1 MTFIQLFT
9 HHPASVGESYGDHF
23 LAASGF
29 GFRMLLGAIACL
41 IHAVLPFMFVT
52 TGSNM
57 ICLLNDRMVV
67 NRQRGPEPDGE
78 AV

>member
-1 MTFIQLFT
+1 MTFFQLFT
-9 HHPASVGESYGDHF
+9 HHPAAVGESYGEHL

-41 IHAVLPFMFVT
+41 IHAVLPFLFVT

-57 ICLLNDRMVV
+57 IRELNDRMVV
-67 NRQRGPEPDGE
+67 NRRCRPEPDGE
-78 AV
+78 TI

>member
-1 MTFIQLFT
+1 MTFVQLFT
-9 HHPASVGESYGDHF
+9 RHPAAVGESYGEHL

-57 ICLLNDRMVV
+57 IRLLNDRMVA
-67 NRQRGPEPDGE
+67 NRRRGPEPDGE
-78 AV
+78 TI

>member
-1 MTFIQLFT
+1 MTFIELFT
-9 HHPASVGESYGDHF
+9 HHPSAVGESYGEHF

-41 IHAVLPFMFVT
+41 IHAVLPFLFVT

-57 ICLLNDRMVV
+57 IRLLNDRMVV
-67 NRQRGPEPDGE
+67 NRRRGPEPDGE
-78 AV
+78 TI

>member
-1 MTFIQLFT
+1 MTFFQLFT
-9 HHPASVGESYGDHF
+9 HHPAAVGESYGEHL

-41 IHAVLPFMFVT
+41 IHAVLPFLFVT

-57 ICLLNDRMVV
+57 IRELNDRMVV
-67 NRQRGPEPDGE
+67 NRRRRSEPDGE
-78 AV
+78 TI